1 MEKKLG
7 GNALICNYCGHTN
20 QPGVKFCSKCGAQF
34 PVQAQEAAP
43 PPAGYYAA
51 PPAPESAAP
60 ASGIADRIKSL
71 PIKKILTI
79 AIPVIVV
86 IIAAIIFIP
95 MLIGPGAA
103 MVKDHIEVYDDG
115 DRIIVSGNNNAR
127 FIIDGEYFSEQC
139 SLDGSKVVV
148 LADYDGEKGGTLWL
162 VTTSNYFRIAEDVLY
177 YVLADSGNGVAYQT
191 DYDRRHGIA
200 TLYLYNVSSKSSA
213 KISEDAKYSE
223 GICISPNGKTVSFI
237 SDLDDRDN
245 DFYGYISIDGKA
257 SERIGQNM
265 YAVAISDGARHMYY
279 IKITDG
285 SRSLHVRSGQ
295 NDNRLITDLGPYYRL
310 MLNRDYSQAV
320 FNMDD
325 KAYITINGGE
335 RERIGGKSISR
346 FVLPRG
352 TQQGGNHS
360 RVTVY
365 GIRNFANNVV
375 INDDG
380 LAYINKDFDANRIN
394 SSSDHAWY
402 ASISENGRTLLFINN
417 NGHLSSIDPTQ
428 PNAERVEIGR
438 NVEAFA
444 ASNNA
449 KLIYFVNEDEELF
462 CVKGNGAPFKISDDV
477 YSGYLG
483 MSYTSNRVF
492 FLVDFSNRRYA
503 GELYYSNNGGVKTKV
518 AGAGEVMGMLITPTN
533 VFYMDT
539 DNAIYRS
546 NGNERFALFVD
557 DLEG

>member
-1 MEKKLG
+1 M
-7 GNALICNYCGHTN
+7 ICNYCGHTN

-34 PVQAQEAAP
+34 PVQAQAPAP
-43 PPAGYYAA
+43 PPAGYYAP
-51 PPAPESAAP
+51 PPAPDYAAP
-60 ASGIADRIKSL
+60 ESGMSGKIKTL

-86 IIAAIIFIP
+86 IIAAIIVIP

-103 MVKDHIEVYDDG
+103 MEKDHIEFLADG
-115 DRIIVSGNNNAR
+115 DRIIVSGNNNAK

-139 SLDGSKVVV
+139 SLDGSKAVV
-148 LADYDGEKGGTLWL
+148 LTDYDNEYGGTLWF
-162 VTTSNYFRIAEDVLY
+162 VTPSTYYRVADDVLNY
-177 YVLADSGNGVAYQT
+177 ILADSGNGIAFQT
-191 DYDRRHGIA
+191 DYDRRHGVA
-200 TLYLYNVSSKSSA
+200 MLYLYNVSSKSAS
-213 KISEDAKYSE
+213 KITEDAKYSE
-223 GICISPNGKTVSFI
+223 GICISPNGRTVSFI
-237 SDLDDRDN
+237 SDLDDADDN
-245 DFYGYISIDGKA
+245 FYGYVSTDGKA
-257 SERIGQNM
+257 SERIGQNT
-265 YAVAISDGARHMYY
+265 YAVALSDGARYMYY
-279 IKITDG
+279 IKVTDG
-285 SRSLHVRSGQ
+285 SRSLYVRSGQ

-346 FVLPRG
+346 FILPRG
-352 TQQGGNHS
+352 TQQGGNQS

-380 LAYINKDFDANRIN
+380 LAYINRDFDANKIN

-402 ASISENGRTLLFINN
+402 ATISDNGRILLYINN

-438 NVEAFA
+438 NVETYV

-449 KLIYFVNEDEELF
+449 KLIYFVNSDDELF

-477 YSGYLG
+477 YSGDGYLD
-483 MSYTSNRVF
+483 MSYNGKMVF

-503 GELYYSNNGGVKTKV
+503 GELYYSNNGGGRTKV
-518 AGAGEVMGMLITPTN
+518 AGAGEVRGIHITPTN

-546 NGNERFALFVD
+546 NGNERFALFID